1 MCNQRWAVS
10 RYIVSRYVFRYI
22 RVSVNVFIDTFD
34 SEYLDTVFRY
44 ILAVFKY
51 MYLDT
56 FSDTLK
62 KWFQIDLILSYVI
75 KMALGLM
82 LWTGEVACT
91 RIQPPGRP
99 QSMISY

>member
-1 MCNQRWAVS
+1 MHIAQTKSGTYRYTYRQRWAVS

-22 RVSVNVFIDTFD
+22 RVSVKVSINTFD

-62 KWFQIDLILSYVI
+62 K
-75 KMALGLM
+75 
-82 LWTGEVACT
+82 
-91 RIQPPGRP
+91 
-99 QSMISY
+99 

>member
-1 MCNQRWAVS
+1 MFPYFSLQRWAVS

-62 KWFQIDLILSYVI
+62 K
-75 KMALGLM
+75 
-82 LWTGEVACT
+82 
-91 RIQPPGRP
+91 
-99 QSMISY
+99 